1 MVEQWYVSH
10 IFMKPETF
18 QKERDRVL
26 LDAVKPAVE
35 ALEAK
40 KLIQTFHF
48 LFESNFEVLFRV
60 RLSEGA
66 SMKDVKAIIDEKLE
80 PIKGLCAKVDPEE
93 GYHGEGD
100 PTADWSFGTEGW
112 LLEQKLLE
120 YGSRVT
126 LLRREVGV
134 GRKPISAGRL
144 DSQFNIGK
152 LVHCF
157 LNQAGLNTIEEAEF
171 HIHAFV
177 ERSLRAHGYYDAL
190 ERLKKVEEKLA
201 QQEAPKSPSQKQ

>member
-18 QKERDRVL
+18 QKERARVL

-35 ALEAK
+35 ALKAK
-40 KLIQTFHF
+40 KFIQTFHF
-48 LFESNFEVLFRV
+48 LFEPNFEILFRV
-60 RLSEGA
+60 RLVDGVKLE
-66 SMKDVKAIIDEKLE
+66 DVKAIIDEKLGT
-80 PIKGLCAKVDPEE
+80 IKNLCVKIDPDE

-112 LLEQKLLE
+112 PLTEKFLE

-126 LLRREVGV
+126 LLMREVGM
-134 GRKPISAGRL
+134 GRKLTGAGRL
-144 DSQFNIGK
+144 NSQFNIGK

-171 HIHAFV
+171 HINGFI
-177 ERSLRAHGYYDAL
+177 ERSLMARGYYDAL
-190 ERLKKVEEKLA
+190 ERLKKVE
-201 QQEAPKSPSQKQ
+201 QQVRLQKT

>member
-18 QKERDRVL
+18 QLARDRVL
-26 LDAVKPAVE
+26 LDAIKPAVE

-40 KLIQTFHF
+40 DLIQTFHF
-48 LFESNFEVLFRV
+48 LFEPNLEILFRV
-60 RLSEGA
+60 RLSDGT
-66 SMKDVKAIIDEKLE
+66 SMKDVKTIVDEKLG
-80 PIKGLCAKVDPEE
+80 PIHDLCVKIDPDD

-112 LLEQKLLE
+112 LLTEKFLE

-126 LLRREVGV
+126 LLMREVSM
-134 GRKPISAGRL
+134 GRKLLSAARL

-157 LNQAGLNTIEEAEF
+157 LNQAGLSTIGEAEF
-171 HIHAFV
+171 HIDRFV
-177 ERSLRAHGYYDAL
+177 ERNLIARGYYDAL
-190 ERLKKVEEKLA
+190 KRLKKIEDKLA
-201 QQEAPKSPSQKQ
+201 KQEAPKPP

>member
-10 IFMKPETF
+10 IFMKPENF
-18 QKERDRVL
+18 QEERDRVL

-35 ALEAK
+35 ALETK
-40 KLIQTFHF
+40 GLIQTFHF
-48 LFESNFEVLFRV
+48 LFETNFEVLFRV
-60 RLSEGA
+60 RLSESA
-66 SMKDVKAIIDEKLE
+66 SMKDVKAIIQEKLE
-80 PIKGLCAKVDPEE
+80 PFKGLWAKIDPEE

-112 LLEQKLLE
+112 PLTEKFLE

-126 LLRREVGV
+126 LLMREVGM
-134 GRKPISAGRL
+134 RRRPISAGRL

-157 LNQAGLNTIEEAEF
+157 LNQAGLSTIGEAEF
-171 HIHAFV
+171 HIDRFI
-177 ERSLRAHGYYDAL
+177 ERNLMARGYYDAL
-190 ERLKKVEEKLA
+190 KRLNKVEEQVRQLSAEKA
-201 QQEAPKSPSQKQ
+201 AT

>member
-35 ALEAK
+35 ALEAE
-40 KLIQTFHF
+40 KLIQSFHF
-48 LFESNFEVLFRV
+48 LFEPNFEILFRV
-60 RLSEGA
+60 RLSEDA
-66 SMKDVKAIIDEKLE
+66 SMEDVKTIVDGKLD
-80 PIKGLCAKVDPEE
+80 PIKEICVKIDPEE

-100 PTADWSFGTEGW
+100 PAANWSYGTEGW
-112 LLEQKLLE
+112 SLTEKFLE

-126 LLRREVGV
+126 LLMREVV
-134 GRKPISAGRL
+134 MDRKPISAGRL
-144 DSQFNIGK
+144 DSQFRIEK

-157 LNQAGLNTIEEAEF
+157 LNEDGLSTVDEALF
-171 HIHAFV
+171 HIGRHCDRMLSYIDQRFQ
-177 ERSLRAHGYYDAL
+177 R
-190 ERLKKVEEKLA
+190 VEEQIRQL
-201 QQEAPKSPSQKQ
+201 STS

>member
-40 KLIQTFHF
+40 GLIQTFHF
-48 LFESNFEVLFRV
+48 LFEQNLEILFRV
-60 RLSEGA
+60 RLAEGA
-66 SMKDVKAIIDEKLE
+66 SMKDAKTIVEEKLG
-80 PIKGLCAKVDPEE
+80 PIKELCVKIDPDE

-112 LLEQKLLE
+112 PLAEKFLE

-126 LLRREVGV
+126 LLMREVRM

-144 DSQFNIGK
+144 KSRFNIGT

-157 LNQAGLNTIEEAEF
+157 LNQAGLSTIEEAGF
-171 HIHAFV
+171 HIDRFV
-177 ERSLRAHGYYDAL
+177 ERSLRDRGYYDAL
-190 ERLKKVEEKLA
+190 DKLKKVEEKLA
-201 QQEAPKSPSQKQ
+201 QQEAPKPPQQ

>member
-10 IFMKPETF
+10 IFMKPEAF

-48 LFESNFEVLFRV
+48 LFEPNFEILFRV

-66 SMKDVKAIIDEKLE
+66 SMKDVKANIDEKQK
-80 PIKGLCAKVDPEE
+80 PIKGLRFKIDPEE
-93 GYHGEGD
+93 GYQGEGD
-100 PTADWSFGTEGW
+100 PTAGWSFGTEGW
-112 LLEQKLLE
+112 LLEQKSLE
-120 YGSRVT
+120 HGSRIT
-126 LLRREVGV
+126 LLMREVGM
-134 GRKPISAGRL
+134 GRKPISAGRVNSL
-144 DSQFNIGK
+144 FNIGK
-152 LVHCF
+152 IVHCF

-171 HIHAFV
+171 HIHAFI
-177 ERSLRAHGYYDAL
+177 ERSLMARGYYDAL
-190 ERLKKVEEKLA
+190 ERLKKVEEQMRQLSAEKA
-201 QQEAPKSPSQKQ
+201 AT

>member
-1 MVEQWYVSH
+1 
-10 IFMKPETF
+10 MKPENF

-48 LFESNFEVLFRV
+48 LFELNFEILFRV
-60 RLSEGA
+60 RLAEGA
-66 SMKDVKAIIDEKLE
+66 SMKDVKTIVEEKLD
-80 PIKGLCAKVDPEE
+80 PIKELCVKIDPDE

-112 LLEQKLLE
+112 PLAEKFLE

-126 LLRREVGV
+126 LLMREVGMS
-134 GRKPISAGRL
+134 RKPISAGRL

-157 LNQAGLNTIEEAEF
+157 LNQAGLSTIGEAEF
-171 HIHAFV
+171 HIDRFV
-177 ERSLRAHGYYDAL
+177 ERSLMARGYYDAL
-190 ERLKKVEEKLA
+190 DRLKKVEEQVRQLSAKKA
-201 QQEAPKSPSQKQ
+201 AT

>member
-10 IFMKPETF
+10 IFMKPEAF

-26 LDAVKPAVE
+26 LDAVKPAVD
-35 ALEAK
+35 ALETK
-40 KLIQTFHF
+40 GLIQTFHF
-48 LFESNFEVLFRV
+48 LFEPNYEVLFRV

-66 SMKDVKAIIDEKLE
+66 SMKDVKAIIDEKFE
-80 PIKGLCAKVDPEE
+80 PFKGLWAKIDPEE

-112 LLEQKLLE
+112 PLAEKFLE

-126 LLRREVGV
+126 LLMREVGMS
-134 GRKPISAGRL
+134 RKPISAGRL

-157 LNQAGLNTIEEAEF
+157 LNQAGLSTIGEAEF
-171 HIHAFV
+171 HIDRFV
-177 ERSLRAHGYYDAL
+177 ERSLMARGYYDAL
-190 ERLKKVEEKLA
+190 DRLKKVEEQVRQLSAKKA
-201 QQEAPKSPSQKQ
+201 AT

>member
-40 KLIQTFHF
+40 GLIQTFHF
-48 LFESNFEVLFRV
+48 LFEPNFEVLFRV

-80 PIKGLCAKVDPEE
+80 PIKGLCVKIVPQEDYP
-93 GYHGEGD
+93 GEGD

-112 LLEQKLLE
+112 IHTQKFLE
-120 YGSRVT
+120 YGNRVT
-126 LLRREVGV
+126 LLMREVGM

-144 DSQFNIGK
+144 DSQFNIEK

-157 LNQAGLNTIEEAEF
+157 LNQAGLGTIEEAEF
-171 HIHAFV
+171 HIHGFI
-177 ERSLRAHGYYDAL
+177 ERSLMARGYYDAL
-190 ERLKKVEEKLA
+190 ERLKNVEEQVRQLSAKKA
-201 QQEAPKSPSQKQ
+201 AT

>member
-26 LDAVKPAVE
+26 LNAVKPAVE

-48 LFESNFEVLFRV
+48 LFEPNFEILFRV
-60 RLSEGA
+60 RLSDGVKLE
-66 SMKDVKAIIDEKLE
+66 DVKTIIDGKLN
-80 PIKGLCAKVDPEE
+80 PIRGFCVKIDPEE

-112 LLEQKLLE
+112 IHAQKFLE
-120 YGSRVT
+120 YGSQVT
-126 LLRREVGV
+126 LLMREVGV
-134 GRKPISAGRL
+134 RRKPISAGRL

-177 ERSLRAHGYYDAL
+177 ERSLMARGFYDVL
-190 ERLKKVEEKLA
+190 ERLKKVEEQLRQLNAKKA
-201 QQEAPKSPSQKQ
+201 AT